1 VADFRIQPRQSENV
15 IPPHTYT
22 YKHTDHV
29 DVQADVYAPDS
40 ARRSPVVLWIHGGC
54 LIMGHRSNIA
64 SWQRDLYLEAGFA
77 VVSIDYRLAPETKL
91 PAIID
96 DLEDACR
103 WVRKSGPQL
112 FHADPDRIAVIG
124 HSAGGYLAL
133 MSGFRADPRPAAV
146 VAFYGYGDIVGPWYS
161 EPSPFYLQQPRVP
174 VERARATVGGGLP
187 TGTQGADDRDDFY
200 LYCRQNGLW
209 PYEVSGHHPK
219 SEPDFFRPYCPV
231 RNVDSEYPPTLL
243 LHGDRD
249 TDVPYEQSVMMAEA
263 LAAAG
268 VEHDLITIDGGE
280 HGFDAQP
287 SPEARRALRRVLDFL
302 KIHLR
307 QR

>member
-1 VADFRIQPRQSENV
+1 M

-29 DVQADVYAPDS
+29 DIQADVYAPDN
-40 ARRSPVVLWIHGGC
+40 ACRSPAVLWIHGGC
-54 LIMGHRSNIA
+54 LIMGHRSNIP

-77 VVSIDYRLAPETKL
+77 VVSIDCRLAPETKL

-103 WVRKSGPQL
+103 WVCESGPTL

-133 MSGFRADPRPAAV
+133 MSGFRADPRPAAI

-161 EPSPFYLQQPRVP
+161 EPSPFYLQQPQVS
-174 VERARATVGGGLP
+174 VERARAAVGGGLP
-187 TGTQGADDRDDFY
+187 TGTQGADDREDFY

-209 PYEVSGHHPK
+209 PHEVSGHDPK

-263 LAAAG
+263 LTAAG
-268 VEHDLITIDGGE
+268 VEHDLITIHGGE
-280 HGFDAQP
+280 HGFDAQR

-302 KIHLR
+302 RRHLR